1 MATWR
6 TATSRTECAR
16 IPGSPGM
23 PSITMATMT
32 TPTSADDSRRAA
44 IRRTAW
50 AMGVCAVLVYAAFL
64 YSAMS
69 GS

>member
-1 MATWR
+1 
-6 TATSRTECAR
+6 
-16 IPGSPGM
+16 
-23 PSITMATMT
+23 MATMT